1 MVVPDAALNS
11 KEMQVVRARH
21 CAAHADNVRPEN
33 WPCSLA
39 PSHPFPAIH
48 QTSTRGG
55 GDGGGGDVGGN
66 GGGGEGGGDGGGGE
80 GGGDGH
86 HVRII
91 ETSGAVVLGRPTP
104 SRTASSSAGLRATSH
119 TSRSFICP
127 VNIGSEDQA
136 LLPTYRLER
145 PTGSGKRIDDVA
157 VVGTLAPC
165 PDDDVVATLAPFQ

>member
-1 MVVPDAALNS
+1 MVVVPDAALNS

-55 GDGGGGDVGGN
+55 GDGGGGD
-66 GGGGEGGGDGGGGE
+66 GGGGV

-119 TSRSFICP
+119 TSRSFIWP
-127 VNIGSEDQA
+127 VNIGSIDQA

-145 PTGSGKRIDDVA
+145 LTGSGKRIDDV
-157 VVGTLAPC
+157 
-165 PDDDVVATLAPFQ
+165 VATLTPFQ

>member
-21 CAAHADNVRPEN
+21 CAAQADNVRPEN

-48 QTSTRGG
+48 QTSTCGS
-55 GDGGGGDVGGN
+55 GDGGGGD
-66 GGGGEGGGDGGGGE
+66 GGGDGGGGE
-80 GGGDGH
+80 GGGGDGGGEGSGDGH
-86 HVRII
+86 QVRII

-119 TSRSFICP
+119 TSRSFIWP
-127 VNIGSEDQA
+127 VNIGSLSPQ
-136 LLPTYRLER
+136 LLFPTYMLER
-145 PTGSGKRIDDVA
+145 PTGSGKRIDA
-157 VVGTLAPC
+157 VY
-165 PDDDVVATLAPFQ
+165 ATLAPFQ

>member
-1 MVVPDAALNS
+1 MNSHQSAWIGLYPACCVSHEDESWQLVVVPDAALNS

-55 GDGGGGDVGGN
+55 GDGGGGD
-66 GGGGEGGGDGGGGE
+66 GGGGV

-119 TSRSFICP
+119 TSRSFIWP
-127 VNIGSEDQA
+127 VNVPSPAQL

-145 PTGSGKRIDDVA
+145 LTGSGKRIDDV
-157 VVGTLAPC
+157 
-165 PDDDVVATLAPFQ
+165 VATLTPFQ